1 MNRFSSTNTIIK
13 SLGHAIGGKNA
24 ETTEVQFVLRL
35 LTFFKPATN
44 WKLLA
49 QGCANGGIFLARLA
63 QQKAP
68 GEIARGLIDSAR
80 NG

>member
-13 SLGHAIGGKNA
+13 SLGHAISGKNA
-24 ETTEVQFVLRL
+24 EITEAQFVLRL

-49 QGCANGGIFLARLA
+49 QGCAN
-63 QQKAP
+63 
-68 GEIARGLIDSAR
+68 
-80 NG
+80 

>member
-1 MNRFSSTNTIIK
+1 MNRFSSTDEVIK
-13 SLGHAIGGKNA
+13 SLGHAIGGKNV

-35 LTFFKPATN
+35 LTFFEPVPN

-68 GEIARGLIDSAR
+68 DVIARGLA
-80 NG
+80 

>member
-1 MNRFSSTNTIIK
+1 MNRFSSTDGFIT
-13 SLGHAIGGKNA
+13 SFGHAIGGKNA
-24 ETTEVQFVLRL
+24 ETTQVQFVLQL

-68 GEIARGLIDSAR
+68 DVIARGLA
-80 NG
+80 

>member
-13 SLGHAIGGKNA
+13 SLGHAISGKN
-24 ETTEVQFVLRL
+24 TEITEAQFVLRL

-49 QGCANGGIFLARLA
+49 QGCANWGIFLARLA

-68 GEIARGLIDSAR
+68 DVIARGL
-80 NG
+80 N